1 MTIKEKEKIN
11 FNVISDI
18 ENFLPSDPLRNKV
31 DIIFSNRDTAMNA

>member
-18 ENFLPSDPLRNKV
+18 ENFLPSDPLRKQSRHY
-31 DIIFSNRDTAMNA
+31 IF